1 MVKKTRRAPGAAR
14 KQGVTEHRTTATCAA
29 QSLSAGQ
36 DRDEKLQATI
46 SRLRAERDQDC
57 EAGRSAGRED
67 GEEWAHSASLAD
79 LRRVCES
86 EEVMDADDL
95 VTLLSDYWNG
105 EYLANLGAD
114 FDGPSFMLGY
124 PDGFREGALAVWEQV
139 WQSFPESRSTGRA
152 RRVRKHS

>member
-1 MVKKTRRAPGAAR
+1 MVKNTRKASGAAR

-29 QSLSAGQ
+29 QSRSAGQ

-57 EAGRSAGRED
+57 ESGRSAGRED

-95 VTLLSDYWNG
+95 EMLLSEYWNG
-105 EYLANLGAD
+105 EDLASLGAD
-114 FDGPSFMLGY
+114 FDRPSFMLGY
-124 PDGFREGALAVWEQV
+124 PRGFQEGALAVW
-139 WQSFPESRSTGRA
+139 
-152 RRVRKHS
+152 KHFRHIHAG